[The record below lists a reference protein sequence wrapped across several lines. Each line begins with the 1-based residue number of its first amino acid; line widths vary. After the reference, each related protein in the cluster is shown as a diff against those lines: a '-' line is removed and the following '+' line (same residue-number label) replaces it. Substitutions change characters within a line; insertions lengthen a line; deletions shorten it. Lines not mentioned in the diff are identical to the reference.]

1 MGDTIGGA
9 GAGVAVNA
17 ADNIP
22 EHPVGGDWIKSTANV
37 VAPLVGAIGANTAQ
51 SVADNL
57 RDAGLLHDGDAAAPL
72 FLATDAPDRFSRV
85 GEIFLGAPID
95 PGQVKLIDL

>member
-1 MGDTIGGA
+1 VLGCTHFPALKNTLAKVA
-9 GAGVAVNA
+9 GPAV
-17 ADNIP
+17 
-22 EHPVGGDWIKSTANV
+22 T
-37 VAPLVGAIGANTAQ
+37 LVDSAETTAQ
-51 SVADNL
+51 SVEEAL
-57 RDAGLLHDGDAAAPL
+57 AAAGLLHDGPAQPPL